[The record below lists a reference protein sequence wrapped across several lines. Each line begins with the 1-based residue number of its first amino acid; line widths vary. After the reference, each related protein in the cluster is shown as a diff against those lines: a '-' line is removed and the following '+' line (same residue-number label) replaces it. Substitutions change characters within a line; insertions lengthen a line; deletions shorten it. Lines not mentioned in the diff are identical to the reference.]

1 MELLAAV
8 WSLVGA
14 DEGCALAADALWSA
28 GAVVVVV
35 VVVVVEE
42 VADMSPLLAEGATD
56 VVALADA
63 CGGVEPE
70 AAPDGAAP
78 AALQ

>member
-1 MELLAAV
+1 V
-8 WSLVGA
+8 
-14 DEGCALAADALWSA
+14 LAADALWSA

-42 VADMSPLLAEGATD
+42 VAAMSPLLAEGDTD

-63 CGGVEPE
+63 CGVVEPE
-70 AAPDGAAP
+70 AAAPDGAAP
-78 AALQ
+78 AALQWSAIILTSLT